1 MASLKQSS
9 SISSKPVETAN
20 AFDEAL
26 ECFQEICERKKSKDD
41 HQTELI
47 QKLLEECNAVDV
59 QGGYAE
65 TIVDYSLPKKIRR
78 LPIVRFVVTTRV
90 AMKPETVNRRVTRA
104 VKEHMGETEHVVC
117 PDKIKG
123 NDTETHTFVIVS
135 PTGLKYSLEKLL
147 SGVQEAKD
155 ALLVLYNAS
164 KNKSKSWKNLTLTP
178 RVCIRFQVGAYI
190 LCNASELDLEKNENW
205 KHLEKSLDRS
215 LNKSVKSDTDGVN
228 RAQEIL
234 MDAARKIS
242 SSNTPLEKGTNSPQ
256 GSSPLRGSTKRQRPS
271 DLVDD
276 QEPRDAAC
284 LMRPRSGG
292 DGSGDTSEQN
302 ADGSAFDGSPDSVLP
317 HCGPSNPGSDTGAG
331 ISRHSHPQ
339 DKLCHLVRLC
349 SSILYKAHALGI
361 LSIDNSAML
370 VHVTHEGLIRDL
382 KALCKRK
389 NDEMQA
395 ATILSGMRG
404 RK

>member
-9 SISSKPVETAN
+9 SISSEPVETAN

-164 KNKSKSWKNLTLTP
+164 KNKSKSWKKLTLTP
-178 RVCIRFQVGAYI
+178 RVCIRF
-190 LCNASELDLEKNENW
+190 
-205 KHLEKSLDRS
+205 
-215 LNKSVKSDTDGVN
+215 
-228 RAQEIL
+228 QEIL

-242 SSNTPLEKGTNSPQ
+242 SSNTPW
-256 GSSPLRGSTKRQRPS
+256 KRRPTHHK
-271 DLVDD
+271 
-276 QEPRDAAC
+276 EPRDAAC

>member
-1 MASLKQSS
+1 MRDRSIRAGYREQSIQTQTEVNFQPKLLEYRGTHSVKGPWFLNSAKRKKSKRTMASLKQSS

-26 ECFQEICERKKSKDD
+26 ESFQEICERKKSKDD

-47 QKLLEECNAVDV
+47 QKLLEECNVVDV

-164 KNKSKSWKNLTLTP
+164 KNKSKSWKKLTLTP
-178 RVCIRFQVGAYI
+178 RVCIRFQ
-190 LCNASELDLEKNENW
+190 
-205 KHLEKSLDRS
+205 
-215 LNKSVKSDTDGVN
+215 
-228 RAQEIL
+228 
-234 MDAARKIS
+234 
-242 SSNTPLEKGTNSPQ
+242 
-256 GSSPLRGSTKRQRPS
+256 
-271 DLVDD
+271 
-276 QEPRDAAC
+276 
-284 LMRPRSGG
+284 
-292 DGSGDTSEQN
+292 
-302 ADGSAFDGSPDSVLP
+302 
-317 HCGPSNPGSDTGAG
+317 
-331 ISRHSHPQ
+331 
-339 DKLCHLVRLC
+339 
-349 SSILYKAHALGI
+349 
-361 LSIDNSAML
+361 LS
-370 VHVTHEGLIRDL
+370 
-382 KALCKRK
+382 
-389 NDEMQA
+389 
-395 ATILSGMRG
+395 
-404 RK
+404 

>member
-9 SISSKPVETAN
+9 SISSKPVDTAT

-26 ECFQEICERKKSKDD
+26 ECFQEICERKKSEDD

-164 KNKSKSWKNLTLTP
+164 KNKSKSWKKLTLTP

-190 LCNASELDLEKNENW
+190 LCNASEIDLEKNENW

-242 SSNTPLEKGTNSPQ
+242 SSNTPLEKETNSPQ

-271 DLVDD
+271 DLEDD
-276 QEPRDAAC
+276 VHRNAAC
-284 LMRPRSGG
+284 LVQPRSGG
-292 DGSGDTSEQN
+292 DGSGDN
-302 ADGSAFDGSPDSVLP
+302 IFDVSLDSILQP
-317 HCGPSNPGSDTGAG
+317 YQENFIPGSNGRDGLLECDVLQNSTPGA
-331 ISRHSHPQ
+331 PLLVNNNQ
-339 DKLCHLVRLC
+339 DGFFMESYDPLAEANPFRF
-349 SSILYKAHALGI
+349 
-361 LSIDNSAML
+361 D
-370 VHVTHEGLIRDL
+370 
-382 KALCKRK
+382 
-389 NDEMQA
+389 NDENRS
-395 ATILSGMRG
+395 L
-404 RK
+404 